1 MNIVDLLKQS
11 EGKTLEFKRDLSS
24 PTNILRTI
32 IAFANTA
39 GGVLIIGVEDST
51 HYIVGVKEPH
61 ELEEKVANLIS
72 DTIAPHIIPEI
83 DIIPWRDNYLLVLRV
98 FPSSSRPHYYK
109 KQGPDTGV
117 YIRVGSTNRRADEE
131 MIEELKRIVRNETFD
146 EQPVPDVSPEAID
159 FRAASEQFEK
169 IRKLSEK
176 DLETLEIIVN
186 HQGKKVPSVAGLLL
200 FGKEREKNFLMRGF
214 KQDDFKGQ
222 IRAIF

>member
-1 MNIVDLLKQS
+1 M
-11 EGKTLEFKRDLSS
+11 
-24 PTNILRTI
+24 
-32 IAFANTA
+32 
-39 GGVLIIGVEDST
+39 IIGVEDVT

-109 KQGPDTGV
+109 KQGPDAGV

-131 MIEELKRIVRNETFD
+131 MIKELKRIVRNETLD
-146 EQPVPDVSPEAID
+146 EQPVPDVSSEAID

-169 IRKLSEK
+169 IRQLSEK
-176 DLETLEIIVN
+176 DLETL
-186 HQGKKVPSVAGLLL
+186 KT
-200 FGKEREKNFLMRGF
+200 
-214 KQDDFKGQ
+214 
-222 IRAIF
+222 